1 MRAGNSALAS
11 KQNKK
16 QNMNISLIIEK
27 EYRGIACKFEA
38 MTGFGLIQALSD
50 EPELADKFANLIN
63 SQVGAHNLGS
73 IQDAR
78 DKALKEWEALPAEK
92 QKAATRPEGP
102 LTSFSVLAYI
112 RKNKVKAMKAGE
124 PTAAD
129 KKAYEAANWPAM
141 VKKAMEELGK
151 SIQDCARVILSQLQK
166 GEPALEFDCS
176 SIEEV
181 SDLPMLYRA
190 KRLFKKPEPR
200 AKADISLFQ

>member
-1 MRAGNSALAS
+1 
-11 KQNKK
+11 
-16 QNMNISLIIEK
+16 MNTTLIIEK

-38 MTGFGLIQALSD
+38 LTGFGLIQALGD
-50 EPELADKFANLIN
+50 APELADKFANLIN

-78 DKALKEWEALPAEK
+78 DKALKAWEVAPKETRG
-92 QKAATRPEGP
+92 TRPEGP
-102 LTSFSVLAYI
+102 LTSFSVLEYI

-129 KKAYEAANWPAM
+129 LKAFENANWPAM

-151 SIQDCARVILSQLQK
+151 SVQDCAKVILSQLQK
-166 GEPALEFDCS
+166 AEPELQFDIAG
-176 SIEEV
+176 IEEV
-181 SDLPMLYRA
+181 ADLPLLYRA

>member
-1 MRAGNSALAS
+1 
-11 KQNKK
+11 
-16 QNMNISLIIEK
+16 MNTTLIIEK

-38 MTGFGLIQALSD
+38 MTGFGLIQALGD

-73 IQDAR
+73 IQASRIAALDEWSKAPA
-78 DKALKEWEALPAEK
+78 DKRGAK
-92 QKAATRPEGP
+92 PEGP
-102 LTSFSVLAYI
+102 LTSFSVLDYI

-124 PTAAD
+124 PTKADIAAF
-129 KKAYEAANWPAM
+129 ENANWPAM

-151 SIQDCARVILSQLQK
+151 SLQDCAKVILAQLQK
-166 GEPALEFDCS
+166 AEPELQFDIA